1 MRSLVL
7 AVTLMVVWLLWS
19 GHSEPLLVGFGIFSC
34 LLVVLLSR
42 RMGIVDEETVP
53 VQLGLRPFVRY
64 APWLV
69 SQIVVANVDVA
80 RRILNPKMPIEPALI
95 QVKVTQQGDL
105 GRVIYANSITLTP
118 GTVSVDLEGDTITV
132 HALTT
137 EAAESLGNG
146 QMDGRVTH
154 LVREG

>member
-7 AVTLMVVWLLWS
+7 AVTLMAVWLLWS
-19 GHSEPLLVGFGIFSC
+19 GHGEPLLVGFGIFSC

-42 RMGIVDEETVP
+42 RMGIIDEETVP

-69 SQIVVANVDVA
+69 SQIVVANIDVA
-80 RRILNPKMPIEPALI
+80 RRILSPKMPIEPALI

-118 GTVSVDLEGDTITV
+118 GTVTIDIDDGWLVV
-132 HALTT
+132 HALSADS
-137 EAAESLGNG
+137 AADLQSGE
-146 QMDGRVTH
+146 MDRRVTA
-154 LVREG
+154 VEATP

>member
-19 GHSEPLLVGFGIFSC
+19 GHSEPLLVGFGMFSC

-80 RRILNPKMPIEPALI
+80 RRILSPKMPIEPALI
-95 QVKVTQQGDL
+95 RVKVTQQGDL

-132 HALTT
+132 HALTS

>member
-7 AVTLMVVWLLWS
+7 AVTLMAVWLLWS
-19 GHSEPLLVGFGIFSC
+19 GHGEPLLVGFGIFSC

-42 RMGIVDEETVP
+42 RMGIIDEETVP

-69 SQIVVANVDVA
+69 SQIVVANIDVA
-80 RRILNPKMPIEPALI
+80 RRILSPKMPIEPALI

-137 EAAESLGNG
+137 EAAESLSNG